1 MPLSSKSLIGLD
13 PDLKNTSLVG
23 SIVLLPKCPNSKFIS
38 KNGFLCQN
46 CYLLDISVTNLNK
59 TLKLYEQISTGEIWW
74 AIVVVCMFFVG
85 PTPYIVFFLL
95 MGHAYEQ
102 LLIIHSLLP
111 DPGLIP
117 HSFFSVVSDERPTH
131 HDANMLGISPPPKF
145 DCRLKSEGWGWFD
158 SLLFI
163 YLFK

>member
-13 PDLKNTSLVG
+13 PDLKNDSLVG

-117 HSFFSVVSDERPTH
+117 QSFFSVVSDELPTH
-131 HDANMLGISPPPKF
+131 HDAKHAGYLSPTKVWLQIEIRRV
-145 DCRLKSEGWGWFD
+145 RLIWFT
-158 SLLFI
+158 FI
-163 YLFK
+163 YLFI